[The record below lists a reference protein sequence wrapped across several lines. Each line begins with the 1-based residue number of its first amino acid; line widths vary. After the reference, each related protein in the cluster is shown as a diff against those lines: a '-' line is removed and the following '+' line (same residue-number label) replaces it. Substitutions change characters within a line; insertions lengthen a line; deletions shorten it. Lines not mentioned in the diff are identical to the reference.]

1 MKASN
6 QDSMIIIGSGGHAK
20 ICIDQ
25 LQSLNYSI
33 DCCINKA
40 YSSDSPSSIFSIPII
55 SGNEKLQEKFNLGYR
70 KVFVAIG
77 DNQIRENI
85 SNYARRIGFD
95 FINIISDKAIVSNS
109 AVLGSGILIMPGA
122 IINAGVE
129 IGSHSIINTG
139 AIVEHECLISEYSHV
154 ASNTVLLGKVEIGT
168 NTLIGAGSTVLP
180 NVKIGAR
187 VTVGAGSVVTR
198 NVLDDQV
205 VMGNPAK
212 FRPKDS

>member
-6 QDSMIIIGSGGHAK
+6 QDSVIIIGSGGHAK

-40 YSSDSPSSIFSIPII
+40 SGSNPTSSIFSIPII

-109 AVLGSGILIMPGA
+109 AVLGSGVLIMPGA
-122 IINAGVE
+122 IINADVK
-129 IGSHSIINTG
+129 IGNHSIINTG
-139 AIVEHECLISEYSHV
+139 AIIEHECLISEYSHV
-154 ASNTVLLGKVEIGT
+154 ASNAVLLGKVEIGA
-168 NTLIGAGSTVLP
+168 NTLIGAGATILP
-180 NVKIGAR
+180 NLKIGAR

-198 NVLDDQV
+198 NVSDDQV